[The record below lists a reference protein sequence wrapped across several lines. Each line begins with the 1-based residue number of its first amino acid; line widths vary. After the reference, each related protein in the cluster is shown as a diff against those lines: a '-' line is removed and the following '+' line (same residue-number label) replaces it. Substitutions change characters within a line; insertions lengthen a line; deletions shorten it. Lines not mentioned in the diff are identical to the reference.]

1 MAKRRKIKKSVFLI
15 AGIIAFFIIYFISFN
30 FFSNMEQKQG
40 NTVKVQEKEDS
51 RSLLRQLNDKDK
63 IYLSDGIVSDIRIEQ
78 ELLEEIRYCFEDISK
93 IRKPQSYKSIY
104 EGYSDDGLK
113 FSTDLNVM
121 RIYTVN
127 EEEYYKIP
135 VTSKDELKNIL
146 NKSIYTSF
154 DFVKQHK
161 TWNSVTISYNGKTK
175 NLSKWKYDDLANKMA
190 AKRVVGKVQPEKSKE
205 RSEYN
210 FVINIKADNYEAKIE
225 TMGDDYVRIQ
235 AKNLSSYYEVHTG
248 LYDYIK
254 DEVFKISKQKK

>member
-15 AGIIAFFIIYFISFN
+15 AGIIGFFIIYFISFN
-30 FFSNMEQKQG
+30 LFSGMDEKQE
-40 NTVKVQEKEDS
+40 NIVKVEDKEDS

-63 IYLSDGIVSDIRIEQ
+63 IYLSDGIVSDIRVEQ
-78 ELLEEIRYCFEDISK
+78 ELLEELRYSFEDISK
-93 IRKPQSYKSIY
+93 IRTPQSYQAIY

-113 FSTDLNVM
+113 FSTDLDVI

-135 VTSKDELKNIL
+135 IASKDELKNIL

-161 TWNSVTISYNGKTK
+161 TWNNVTITYNGKTK
-175 NLSKWKYDDLANKMA
+175 TLSKWKYDDLANKMA

-210 FVINIKADNYEAKIE
+210 FVINIKADNYEAKVE

-254 DEVFKISKQKK
+254 DEVFKISK